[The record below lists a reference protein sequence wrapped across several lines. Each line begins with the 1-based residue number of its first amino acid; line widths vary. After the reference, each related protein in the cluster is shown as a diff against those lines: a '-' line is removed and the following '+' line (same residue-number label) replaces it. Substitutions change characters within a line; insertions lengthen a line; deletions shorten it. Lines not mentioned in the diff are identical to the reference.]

1 MEARSRFLLALLVT
15 WLVCSPATLKA
26 NPAPIPMAGGS
37 VAAQSPHKT
46 VRMDAEDVTI
56 RLGRGAYTVN
66 AVYRMVNTGDATSEW
81 VGFPRGLERERWKGT
96 EFPEFIQF
104 HVWID
109 GKKIRFT
116 KEGKQWLAARVTFPG
131 NATTIIRVMYEAHY
145 SDRYLW
151 KGVRY
156 LDYIVGTGSLWK
168 DSIAKAVFTVDASET
183 GGTKGLYIE
192 LNAPQCRKLS
202 SEQVVR
208 FDVEDFKPD
217 PYATLRIEFGNRRKV
232 IMR

>member
-1 MEARSRFLLALLVT
+1 MTFSSRFGLVALLIVVLCT
-15 WLVCSPATLKA
+15 PNALNA
-26 NPAPIPMAGGS
+26 NPAPIPMAGGT
-37 VAAQSPHKT
+37 VAAQSPHST
-46 VRMDAEDVTI
+46 IRMDAEEVTI

-66 AVYRMVNTGDATSEW
+66 AVYHMVNSGEATTER
-81 VGFPRGLERERWKGT
+81 VGFPRGVEKERWEM

-104 HVWID
+104 HAWVD
-109 GKKIRFT
+109 GKKVAIS
-116 KEGKQWLAARVTFPG
+116 KEGKQWLAGQVTFPG
-131 NATTIIRVMYEAHY
+131 HATTVIRVMYEAHY

-151 KGVRY
+151 QGIRY

-168 DSIAKAVFTVDASET
+168 DSIGKAVFTVDASEM

-192 LNAPQCRKLS
+192 LKAPQCRKLR

-217 PYATLRIEFGNRRKV
+217 PDATLRIEFGYQGKADAR
-232 IMR
+232 